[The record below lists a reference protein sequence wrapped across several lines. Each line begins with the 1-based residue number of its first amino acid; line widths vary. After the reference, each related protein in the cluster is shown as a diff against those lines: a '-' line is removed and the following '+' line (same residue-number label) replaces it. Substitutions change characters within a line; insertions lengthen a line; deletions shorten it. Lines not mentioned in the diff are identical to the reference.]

1 MGSRVSGPAFVG
13 RLRELQLLE
22 AASRRAA
29 NGEPAVALV
38 GGEAGV
44 GKTCLVTELTAHFID
59 DNVRVLY
66 GGCIPVGEGT
76 LPYAP
81 VVEAL
86 RALLADLGADRMRA
100 LIGPSW
106 PGLARLVRLRRPDC
120 LSCCSACSGGSATK
134 LRWFW

>member
-1 MGSRVSGPAFVG
+1 
-13 RLRELQLLE
+13 
-22 AASRRAA
+22 
-29 NGEPAVALV
+29 
-38 GGEAGV
+38 V
-44 GKTCLVTELTAHFID
+44 GKTCLVTELMAHFID
-59 DNVRVLY
+59 DDVRVLY

-106 PGLARLVRLRRPDC
+106 PELARLVRLRRPDC

-134 LRWFW
+134 LRWS